1 LKGLNHSSLVSNLTK
16 EWRMGNE
23 ETDEIELHGTLSV
36 IQQAQQCRA
45 IALSWMGHRYPSFP
59 ADTLKRPAKQY
70 RNWHDAIDK

>member
-45 IALSWMGHRYPSFP
+45 IALPWMGHPNPSVV
-59 ADTLKRPAKQY
+59 ADALKRSAKQHG
-70 RNWHDAIDK
+70 NWHDAIDK